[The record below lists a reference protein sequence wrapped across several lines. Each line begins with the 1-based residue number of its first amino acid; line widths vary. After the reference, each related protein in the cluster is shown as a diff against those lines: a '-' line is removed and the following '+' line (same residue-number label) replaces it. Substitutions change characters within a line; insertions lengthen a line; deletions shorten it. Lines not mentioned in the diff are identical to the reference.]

1 MKFDTIEQL
10 FEFAPP
16 KPLGRAENL
25 SGKVFSHLSPIHRCE
40 YGKNCETY
48 WACKC
53 DCGKYTIVRAN
64 HMKQGKITSC
74 GCFLAED
81 KKGRNLNWKPN
92 HKDLS
97 GQTFGCL
104 TAIEF
109 TGTDSC
115 NHAIWNC
122 KCSCGNY
129 ATVTA
134 THLLTGHT
142 RSCGCNR
149 QSQYEKRVKNWLEE
163 NGFTYEREVTYK
175 ELGRLRFDFKVHLDR
190 TNYVLI
196 EVQGQQHFK
205 PSSMFGGK
213 EAFQKLIENDKR
225 KVDFCEEKG
234 IVLLVINYN
243 DPIEEILTKKL
254 NDYRTL

>member
-1 MKFDTIEQL
+1 M
-10 FEFAPP
+10 
-16 KPLGRAENL
+16 
-25 SGKVFSHLSPIHRCE
+25 
-40 YGKNCETY
+40 
-48 WACKC
+48 
-53 DCGKYTIVRAN
+53 
-64 HMKQGKITSC
+64 
-74 GCFLAED
+74 
-81 KKGRNLNWKPN
+81 
-92 HKDLS
+92 
-97 GQTFGCL
+97 
-104 TAIEF
+104 
-109 TGTDSC
+109 
-115 NHAIWNC
+115 
-122 KCSCGNY
+122 
-129 ATVTA
+129 TA